1 MCVRVRSRR
10 EQRKRSLEECACV
23 RASSRAMTFNIL
35 QKEKK
40 VVFTA
45 AIHRSISR
53 PFSEISKRIFDRLR
67 VDLQIFH
74 TNAIHT
80 TRARLSTSNA
90 HLSLFSYASARARE
104 RDSLLLLLLLLLR
117 RKGERAREREREIFF
132 RSVEFL
138 FFFFPQ
144 EDEEEEE
151 EEDF

>member
-1 MCVRVRSRR
+1 MCTRALAQRTEKEISRKSAR
-10 EQRKRSLEECACV
+10 ACV
-23 RASSRAMTFNIL
+23 QVVDPFLSIL

-53 PFSEISKRIFDRLR
+53 PFLEISKRIFDSSAC

-80 TRARLSTSNA
+80 TRLSTSNA
-90 HLSLFSYASARARE
+90 HLSLFSYAS
-104 RDSLLLLLLLLLR
+104 
-117 RKGERAREREREIFF
+117 ERARERERVSSSSASSSKERREREKEIFF
-132 RSVEFL
+132 RSLCVSVEFF

>member
-80 TRARLSTSNA
+80 TRLSTSNA

-104 RDSLLLLLLLLLR
+104 RQSSSSSASASS
-117 RKGERAREREREIFF
+117 KERRERERE
-132 RSVEFL
+132 RSSFVPLNFCS
-138 FFFFPQ
+138 FSFPKKTKRRRRRRRLLN
-144 EDEEEEE
+144 
-151 EEDF
+151 